1 MWRQLKSLTRILQP
15 AIFAQQKSI
24 NSINNSLRSFSVF
37 SSNMIERNVTAVPAA
52 SNCSLLTTSLLQPS
66 SVALNFDRGMKQMGR
81 LKRRCKDCY
90 FVMRQER
97 LYVMCKTHGRHK
109 QMQMKKKPKNTWI
122 LTDATQSKLR
132 AW

>member
-1 MWRQLKSLTRILQP
+1 MFRQLSNLARILQP
-15 AIFAQQKSI
+15 ASFAQSFVQK
-24 NSINNSLRSFSVF
+24 NLRSFSVLSNIINF
-37 SSNMIERNVTAVPAA
+37 NVSSTCNGQ
-52 SNCSLLTTSLLQPS
+52 LTKQFLQPS
-66 SVALNFDRGMKQMGR
+66 SLALNFDRGMKQMGR

-97 LYVMCKTHGRHK
+97 LYVMCKTHPRHK
-109 QMQMKKKPKNTWI
+109 QMQMKKKDKNTWI